1 MGDFNVIHSLNEKRG
16 RARWWSSW
24 QNDLNNYLI
33 QSSLEDLRFTDSM
46 FTWTNQQS
54 NNLILKKLDRVL
66 VNVKWKC
73 DFAAPK
79 VSFLPFGILN
89 HFSILVNLVEKPKRK
104 VPFKY
109 FNFWANHPQFVQ
121 IIAKVWEEKVISTLM
136 FILCKKLK
144 HVKVVL

>member
-1 MGDFNVIHSLNEKRG
+1 M
-16 RARWWSSW
+16 
-24 QNDLNNYLI
+24 
-33 QSSLEDLRFTDSM
+33 
-46 FTWTNQQS
+46 
-54 NNLILKKLDRVL
+54 L

-79 VSFLPFGILN
+79 VSLLPFGILN
-89 HFSILVNLVEKPKRK
+89 HFSILVNLVKKPKRK

-109 FNFWANHPQFVQ
+109 FNFWADHPQFVQ
-121 IIAKVWEEKVISTLM
+121 IIAKAWEEKVIGTLM